1 MKQSEIIEKIEGEM
15 PIHEINPDN
24 PWIWAM
30 SKSGAKEVPDIGV
43 RAKEMMKLIP
53 ANHTERK
60 FTGGRDSISIIMTT
74 YNSMNI
80 MLPSIFSILKQ
91 THSNLELI
99 VVDDCSNDDT
109 ENSCHVSLHLVDSS
123 SISYSLEIE
132 RVIEA
137 KRSQELL
144 ATGNMAQDTSD
155 SAVSAPAPL
164 VAKESEVIKAQAQNG
179 NDLSVIITVLEITN
193 T

>member
-1 MKQSEIIEKIEGEM
+1 MANVYTNYKAKLSTNALTTVYTVPSETTAII
-15 PIHEINPDN
+15 
-24 PWIWAM
+24 
-30 SKSGAKEVPDIGV
+30 KSIRV
-43 RAKEMMKLIP
+43 
-53 ANHTERK
+53 
-60 FTGGRDSISIIMTT
+60 
-74 YNSMNI
+74 
-80 MLPSIFSILKQ
+80 
-91 THSNLELI
+91 
-99 VVDDCSNDDT
+99 SNDDT

-123 SISYSLEIE
+123 SVSYSLEIE

-155 SAVSAPAPL
+155 SVVSAPAPL

-179 NDLSVIITVLEITN
+179 NDLSIIITVLEITN